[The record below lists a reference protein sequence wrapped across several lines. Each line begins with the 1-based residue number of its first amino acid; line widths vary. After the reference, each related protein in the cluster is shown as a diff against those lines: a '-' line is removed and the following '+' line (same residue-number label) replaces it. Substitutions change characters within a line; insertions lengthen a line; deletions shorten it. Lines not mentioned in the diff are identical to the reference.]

1 MANTFLTPQVIARA
15 ALATLYETCVMAQLV
30 HRDLDE
36 DFAGKVGD
44 TVNVRK
50 PATFDAYEYDRSQ
63 GIQIQNATETAIPV
77 TLNHFADVSF
87 AVTAEEMT
95 LEIQD
100 FATQLLNPAMEA
112 ISQKIDRDLLA
123 LRDDIVQE
131 VGNGGLPNIHNW
143 DTPKAM
149 IDADRVLNERN
160 VSPSQ
165 RSVVIGPQMK
175 AHWLSDPLFHQ
186 LDVRGDTDGL
196 REASL
201 GRRVRVRRVQ
211 HPEHQGAAADDRQ
224 QQERS
229 RGRVPQDRVLPGH
242 PPLGFA
248 ARRGQRRGG
257 ELQGLL
263 TEGRARLRH
272 RPQAGRL
279 LDRHALRHQDLG
291 RQPGRAG
298 QGRGQRP
305 TASSR

>member
-50 PATFDAYEYDRSQ
+50 PATFDAYEYDRSE
-63 GIQIQNATETAIPV
+63 GIQIQNATETAVPV

-123 LRDDIVQE
+123 LRDDVVQE
-131 VGNGGLPNIHNW
+131 IGNGGLPNIHTW
-143 DTPKAM
+143 DTPKSM
-149 IDADRVLNERN
+149 IDADRVLNERS

-201 GRRVRVRRVQ
+201 GRRVFGFDAFSTQNIKVPPQTTGNSKSEVGVAFHRTAFCLVTRPLVL
-211 HPEHQGAAADDRQ
+211 PQGAANAVVANYKGF
-224 QQERS
+224 S
-229 RGRVPQDRVLPGH
+229 LRVVMDYDIDLKQDVVSIDTLYGTKTLDPNRAVLVKDVDN
-242 PPLGFA
+242 A
-248 ARRGQRRGG
+248 
-257 ELQGLL
+257 
-263 TEGRARLRH
+263 
-272 RPQAGRL
+272 
-279 LDRHALRHQDLG
+279 
-291 RQPGRAG
+291 
-298 QGRGQRP
+298 
-305 TASSR
+305 

>member
-1 MANTFLTPQVIARA
+1 MANVFLTPQVIARA

-36 DFAGKVGD
+36 DFAGKQGD

-50 PATFDAYEYDRSQ
+50 PATFDAYEYDRSA
-63 GIQIQNATETAIPV
+63 GIQIQNAVETDIPV
-77 TLNHFADVSF
+77 RLNHFADVSF

-95 LEIQD
+95 LQIQD

-123 LRDDIVQE
+123 LRDDISQE
-131 VGNGGLPNIHNW
+131 VGNGGLPNIHTW
-143 DTPKAM
+143 DTPKVM

-165 RSVVIGPQMK
+165 RSVVIGPQVK

-201 GRRVRVRRVQ
+201 GRRVFGFDAYSTQNIKVPPQTSGNSKSEVGVAFHRTAFCLVTR
-211 HPEHQGAAADDRQ
+211 PLILPQGAANAVVANYKGF
-224 QQERS
+224 S
-229 RGRVPQDRVLPGH
+229 LRVVMDYDIDLKQDVISIDTLYGTKTLDPNRAVLVK
-242 PPLGFA
+242 
-248 ARRGQRRGG
+248 
-257 ELQGLL
+257 
-263 TEGRARLRH
+263 
-272 RPQAGRL
+272 
-279 LDRHALRHQDLG
+279 DVDN
-291 RQPGRAG
+291 
-298 QGRGQRP
+298 
-305 TASSR
+305 